1 MKIFTNGSDIFAT
14 DTYIKNLTQHEIYSI
29 SYALKHGICPF
40 ALLGVHDMTI
50 NRFDELTPWDAD
62 QPTPRDPRSS
72 KEPFK
77 IDFTK
82 DMDSIDIL
90 IELIKNKSISEMLTL
105 GELENKCERIFKS
118 VICESPTTDKTLKY
132 IFESWKN
139 RKVTIKIT
147 EDHELSYTL
156 TEPENQNSLDSEANQ
171 NSLDSEAKHL
181 RALTNSKKITEREI
195 CAIYKVDN
203 LEDGDKST
211 LSQTEIETLKFKEET
226 LDKLERAIKVVGIQR
241 ERREN
246 K

>member
-1 MKIFTNGSDIFAT
+1 MKIFTNGTDFFAT
-14 DTYIKNLTQHEIYSI
+14 DNYIKNLTPIEINSI
-29 SYALKHGICPF
+29 NKAVNNGICPY
-40 ALLGVHDMTI
+40 AIIGAHDMVI
-50 NRFDELTPWDAD
+50 NRFDELIPWEDEA
-62 QPTPRDPRSS
+62 QPYSDFRSI
-72 KEPFK
+72 EGTLK
-77 IDFTK
+77 IDFTD

-90 IELIKNKSISEMLTL
+90 IELIKSCGINNMPSLN
-105 GELENKCERIFKS
+105 ELEINHNEIFKTTRSEGNAHNGS
-118 VICESPTTDKTLKY
+118 VTY
-132 IFESWKN
+132 IFEGWKN
-139 RKVTIKIT
+139 RIITIKVD
-147 EDHELSYTL
+147 EDNKLSYTL
-156 TEPENQNSLDSEANQ
+156 IEPENQ

-181 RALTNSKKITEREI
+181 RGLNNSKKITEREI